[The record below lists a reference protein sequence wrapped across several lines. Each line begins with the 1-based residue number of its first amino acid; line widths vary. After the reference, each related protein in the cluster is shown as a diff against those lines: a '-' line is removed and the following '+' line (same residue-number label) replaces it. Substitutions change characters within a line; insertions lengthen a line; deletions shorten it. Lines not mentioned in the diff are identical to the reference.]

1 MAPALLVMAAGL
13 GSRYGG
19 LKQIDPVGPSGET
32 LLDYSLF
39 DARRAGFGKIVFVIR
54 RDIEAAFRE
63 AVGGRYE
70 ARAEVAYA
78 FQSLEDLPPGFRVPA
93 SRTKPWGTGQAVL
106 AGEPA
111 ISGPFAVVN
120 ADDFY
125 GRESYEA
132 LHAFLAGGPRAD
144 FHALVAFRLDRT
156 LSAHGP
162 VARGLCD
169 MGPDGLLRGVHEVTG
184 LERDRSGVIRA
195 GDRTFRGDE
204 PMSLNLWGFGPSI
217 FDRLR
222 DRFRA
227 FLAERGGEE
236 RAEFYLPDAVGQ
248 LIGAGTA
255 RVRVL
260 ETPSPWFGMTH
271 RADAKAVSES
281 LRELVAAGEY
291 PDPLWGGEGAGSSGD
306 TKGVEKL

>member
-1 MAPALLVMAAGL
+1 MAAGL

-63 AVGGRYE
+63 AVGRRYE

-132 LHAFLAGGPRAD
+132 LHAFLAGGPPAD
-144 FHALVAFRLDRT
+144 LHALVAFRLDRT

-169 MGPDGLLRGVHEVTG
+169 VGAGRAPA
-184 LERDRSGVIRA
+184 RSP
-195 GDRTFRGDE
+195 RGD
-204 PMSLNLWGFGPSI
+204 GPRARQERRHPRGRPHLPRRRADVAQPLGI
-217 FDRLR
+217 RPFDLR
-222 DRFRA
+222 PAARPVPGLPRGA
-227 FLAERGGEE
+227 RRGGE
-236 RAEFYLPDAVGQ
+236 G
-248 LIGAGTA
+248 
-255 RVRVL
+255 RVL
-260 ETPSPWFGMTH
+260 PAGRRGAAH
-271 RADAKAVSES
+271 RGGDGARPRPGDAEPVVRDDAPRGRES
-281 LRELVAAGEY
+281 GLGVAAR
-291 PDPLWGGEGAGSSGD
+291 PRRGGGVSGSALG
-306 TKGVEKL
+306 G

>member
-1 MAPALLVMAAGL
+1 MAPAVLVMAAGL

-32 LLDYSLF
+32 LLDFSLF

-63 AVGGRYE
+63 AVGRRYE
-70 ARAEVAYA
+70 ARVEVAYA
-78 FQSLEDLPPGFRVPA
+78 FQSLDDLPSGFRVPA
-93 SRTKPWGTGQAVL
+93 GRTKPWGTGQAVL
-106 AGEPA
+106 AGESA
-111 ISGPFAVVN
+111 IDDPFAVVN

-125 GRESYEA
+125 GRASYRA
-132 LHAFLAGGPRAD
+132 LHGFLSSGPPAD
-144 FHALVAFRLDRT
+144 LHALVAFRLDRT
-156 LSAHGP
+156 LSSHGP

-169 MGPDGLLRGVHEVTG
+169 VGADGLLRGVREVTG
-184 LERDRSGVIRA
+184 LERDAGGVIRA
-195 GDRTFRGDE
+195 GARTFHGDE

-222 DRFRA
+222 ERFRA
-227 FLAERGGEE
+227 FLAEHGGKEK
-236 RAEFYLPDAVGQ
+236 AEFYLPDAVGQ
-248 LIGAGTA
+248 LIAAGTA

-281 LRELVAAGEY
+281 LRALVAAGEY
-291 PDPLWGGEGAGSSGD
+291 PDPLWGG
-306 TKGVEKL
+306 

>member
-1 MAPALLVMAAGL
+1 MEPAVLVMAAGM

-39 DARRAGFGKIVFVIR
+39 DAHRAGFGRVVFVIR

-63 AVGGRYE
+63 AVGRRYE
-70 ARAEVAYA
+70 ARTEVVYA
-78 FQSLEDLPPGFRVPA
+78 FQSLEDLPAGFRVPA
-93 SRTKPWGTGQAVL
+93 GRAKPWGTGQAVL
-106 AGEPA
+106 AGESA
-111 ISGPFAVVN
+111 IDGPFAVVN

-125 GRESYEA
+125 GRPSYEA
-132 LHAFLAGGPRAD
+132 LHAFLAGRPPAD
-144 FHALVAFRLDRT
+144 LLALVAFRLDRT
-156 LSAHGP
+156 LSPHGP
-162 VARGLCD
+162 VARGLCEV
-169 MGPDGLLRGVHEVTG
+169 GADGLLRSVREITG
-184 LERDRSGVIRA
+184 LERDAGGVIRSTDGA
-195 GDRTFRGDE
+195 YRGDE

-222 DRFRA
+222 ERFRA
-227 FLAERGGEE
+227 FLAEHGGEE
-236 RAEFYLPDAVGQ
+236 KSEFYLPDAVGQ
-248 LIGAGTA
+248 LIRAGTA

-281 LRELVAAGEY
+281 LRALVAAGEY
-291 PDPLWGGEGAGSSGD
+291 PEPLWGG
-306 TKGVEKL
+306 

>member
-1 MAPALLVMAAGL
+1 MEPAVLVMAAGM

-39 DARRAGFGKIVFVIR
+39 DAHRAGFGRVVFVIR

-63 AVGGRYE
+63 AVGRRYE
-70 ARAEVAYA
+70 GRTEVVYA
-78 FQSLEDLPPGFRVPA
+78 FQSLEDLPAGFRVPA
-93 SRTKPWGTGQAVL
+93 GRAKPWGTGQAVL
-106 AGEPA
+106 AGEAA
-111 ISGPFAVVN
+111 IDGPFAVVN

-125 GRESYEA
+125 GRASYEA
-132 LHAFLAGGPRAD
+132 LHAFLAGRPPGD
-144 FHALVAFRLDRT
+144 LHALVAFRLDRT
-156 LSAHGP
+156 LSPHGP
-162 VARGLCD
+162 VARGLCEV
-169 MGPDGLLRGVHEVTG
+169 GADGLLHNVREITG
-184 LERDRSGVIRA
+184 LERDAGGVIRSTDGA
-195 GDRTFRGDE
+195 YRGDE

-222 DRFRA
+222 ERFRA
-227 FLAERGGEE
+227 FLAEHGGEE
-236 RAEFYLPDAVGQ
+236 KSEFYLPDAVGQ
-248 LIGAGTA
+248 LIRAGTA

-281 LRELVAAGEY
+281 LQALVAAGEY
-291 PDPLWGGEGAGSSGD
+291 PDQLWGR
-306 TKGVEKL
+306 